1 MFRALEVVDKL
12 FERLS
17 RRTAQQ
23 VSRRNFLAS
32 FGAALVG
39 ASVLPVLPV
48 ARKAQAAE
56 DPGMAWAKRVG
67 AQTTDPKACNYWR
80 YCSSDGYLCSCCGG
94 GPATCPPGSSPS
106 PTSWVG
112 SCLNPDD
119 GKLYLIAYRDCC
131 GKDACPQC
139 NCLGTAGEM
148 PAYRP
153 QLNNDIIW
161 CFGGSSMI
169 SHCSSAAIVGQV

>member
-119 GKLYLIAYRDCC
+119 GKLYLIA
-131 GKDACPQC
+131 
-139 NCLGTAGEM
+139 
-148 PAYRP
+148 
-153 QLNNDIIW
+153 
-161 CFGGSSMI
+161 
-169 SHCSSAAIVGQV
+169 